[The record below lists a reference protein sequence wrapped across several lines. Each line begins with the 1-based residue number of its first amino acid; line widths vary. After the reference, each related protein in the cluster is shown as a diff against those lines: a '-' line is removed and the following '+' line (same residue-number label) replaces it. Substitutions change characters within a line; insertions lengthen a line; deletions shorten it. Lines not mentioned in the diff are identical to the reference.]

1 MEKSNKYNAEK
12 NNTRGSQDELKL
24 NSYPHNQED
33 FEANSSIIGN
43 EPKRVNRAL
52 GQRGKFTIKQT
63 TIGGILDRLRTLQSI
78 HLQYVEAHGKRLEQ
92 RLIENHTHKSKVFEE
107 MHYLEVE
114 LVHLLESAEE
124 EDPNEEE

>member
-52 GQRGKFTIKQT
+52 GQRGEFTITQT

-78 HLQYVEAHGKRLEQ
+78 HLQYVEAHG
-92 RLIENHTHKSKVFEE
+92 
-107 MHYLEVE
+107 
-114 LVHLLESAEE
+114 
-124 EDPNEEE
+124 